1 MLRAVVHVFDFAG
14 LSGTGSDPT
23 MRDPAARV
31 RATLEASAR
40 TKLAAAEALADPIA
54 RAAAWIADAY
64 RAGGKTLLFGN
75 GGSAADAQHLAA
87 EWVGKLG
94 PDRAALPS
102 IALSANTSDLT
113 AIGNDYGFDRV
124 FARGIEAHGRA
135 GDVAVAIS
143 TSGNSPNVLLAV
155 EEARRRGLRTVG
167 LLGKGGGKLASLV
180 ELPLVVPSSDT
191 QRIQE
196 CHIAIGHAIAE
207 LVDELLFPELA
218 RP

>member
-1 MLRAVVHVFDFAG
+1 MATDA
-14 LSGTGSDPT
+14 SSA
-23 MRDPAARV
+23 RDPVAQV

-40 TKLAAAEALADPIA
+40 VKLAVAETLAEPIA
-54 RAAAWIADAY
+54 RAGEWVAAAY
-64 RAGGKTLLFGN
+64 RSGGKTLLFGN
-75 GGSAADAQHLAA
+75 GGSAADAQHIAA

-113 AIGNDYGFDRV
+113 AIGNDYGFERV

-135 GDVAVAIS
+135 GDVAIAIS
-143 TSGNSPNVLLAV
+143 TSGNSPNVIAAV
-155 EEARRRGLRTVG
+155 EEAHRRGLRTIG
-167 LLGKGGGKLASLV
+167 LLGKGGGKLAGLV

-207 LVDELLFPELA
+207 LVDRLLFPELA
-218 RP
+218 RS

>member
-1 MLRAVVHVFDFAG
+1 
-14 LSGTGSDPT
+14 

-40 TKLAAAEALADPIA
+40 TKLAAAEALSPEIA
-54 RAAAWIADAY
+54 RASEWIAAAY
-64 RAGGKTLLFGN
+64 RAGHKTLLFGN

-124 FARGIEAHGRA
+124 FARGVEAHGRA

-143 TSGNSPNVLLAV
+143 TSGNSPNVILAV

-167 LLGKGGGKLASLV
+167 LLGKGGGKLAERV

-218 RP
+218 RS

>member
-1 MLRAVVHVFDFAG
+1 
-14 LSGTGSDPT
+14 

-40 TKLAAAEALADPIA
+40 IKLAVAEALAEPIA
-54 RAAAWIADAY
+54 RAAEWIAGAY

-124 FARGIEAHGRA
+124 FVRGIEAHGRT

-218 RP
+218 RS